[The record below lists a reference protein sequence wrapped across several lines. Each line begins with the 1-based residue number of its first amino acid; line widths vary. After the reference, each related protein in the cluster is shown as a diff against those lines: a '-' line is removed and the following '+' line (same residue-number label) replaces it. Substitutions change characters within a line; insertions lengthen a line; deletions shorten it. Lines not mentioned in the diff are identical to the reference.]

1 MTNLLERAVLLAN
14 RGYYI
19 FPLSPNSKFP
29 IADLKWRDESTVR
42 ISTIEKWWKEKPNYN
57 IGIDTGKSGIYVI
70 DVDIKKG
77 KEGAKSFDALDL
89 MYDFPNTIVSIT
101 PTGGRHHIY
110 KSPMQPLG
118 NTVETLGKG
127 LDTRGWG
134 GYIVAPGSIID
145 GKEYYFTPDSPM
157 TPADFPEWIGEK
169 LKEHRIASK
178 QNNRNDKLSEDREDD
193 IARAKEW
200 LINVAEYAVEG
211 SGGDHHTFSV
221 AAKLREFGL
230 SADTVLDLMLDNW
243 NEECSPPWNPEDL
256 KRKVDN
262 AFSYSQKAQGSASPH
277 AEFQAVIEPVDY
289 NSFAPAFHI
298 PDTIPKREWI
308 FDDIALAKKLT
319 MLVAPPGVGKSTL
332 TIGIA
337 ASKASGKP
345 ILGFNP
351 RGAGNVLLINNEDD
365 MEELQRRTKALC
377 QHFAITDADFIEND
391 AMGAAAR
398 SRLMIQSGENRPLK
412 IAQRTGAGIKA
423 KDVEALV
430 DTILKFNIKLLI
442 VDPFSETHPANE
454 NDNGE
459 MLEVAKLYREVAQRG
474 NCSVILVHHDRKPD
488 KADSEGHVGNMHSAR
503 GASSIAGVA
512 RIMFTF
518 HNMSLKDC
526 KKYGIADEQRNL
538 YVRLDNA
545 KANMTLAGGEPRWFK
560 RIGEIL
566 GGTPDDPDSGE
577 SVGILAPTKLIPK
590 KAVEGTASYDLINDI
605 EAVIKDE
612 GDKGMAVTTIA
623 GELVNAFS
631 SHTGKRKDALA
642 KAIQR
647 MFIEGEPLPSSKG
660 FIHLVEHP
668 KQAGA
673 AVNAPR
679 FFIRWSEKTAKLD
692 KSSLY

>member
-29 IADLKWRDESTVR
+29 IADLKWRDESTNR
-42 ISTIEKWWKEKPNYN
+42 IATIEKWWNEKPNYN

-89 MYDFPNTIVSIT
+89 MYDFPNTIISIT

-110 KSPMQPLG
+110 KSPEQPLG
-118 NTVETLGKG
+118 NTVEALGKG

-134 GYIVAPGSIID
+134 GYIVAPGSIIE
-145 GKEYYFTPDSPM
+145 GKEYYFTADSPM
-157 TPADFPEWIGEK
+157 TPAEFPEWIGEK
-169 LKEHRIASK
+169 LKEHRVASK
-178 QNNRNDKLSEDREDD
+178 QNNRKDKLVEDREDD

-200 LINVAEYAVEG
+200 LVSNAETAVEG
-211 SGGDHHTFSV
+211 AGGDHTTFAV

-243 NEECSPPWNPEDL
+243 NEHCAPPWNTEDL

-262 AFSYSQKAQGSASPH
+262 AFAYSQKAQGSASPH
-277 AEFQAVIEPVDY
+277 AEFEAVVREVDY
-289 NSFAPAFHI
+289 SSFAPQFRI
-298 PDTIPKREWI
+298 PATIPKREWI
-308 FDDIALAKKLT
+308 FDDLALAKKLT

-351 RGAGNVLLINNEDD
+351 RGVGNVLLINNEDD

-377 QHFAITDADFIEND
+377 QHFGITDEDFLEND
-391 AMGAAAR
+391 AMGDAAR

-412 IAQRTGAGIKA
+412 IAQRTGAGIKG
-423 KDVEALV
+423 KDVDDLI

-459 MLEVAKLYREVAQRG
+459 MQEVAKLYREVAQRA
-474 NCSVILVHHDRKPD
+474 NCAVILVHHDRKPD

-503 GASSIAGVA
+503 GASSIAGVV

-518 HNMSLKDC
+518 HNMSIKDC
-526 KKYGIADEQRNL
+526 KKYGIAEEQRNL

-577 SVGILAPTKLIPK
+577 SVGILAPIKLVSK
-590 KAVEGTASYDLINDI
+590 KGVEGTALYDLINDI
-605 EAVIKDE
+605 EAVVKDE
-612 GDKGMAVTTIA
+612 GDKGMAVTLVA
-623 GELVNAFS
+623 GELIDAFS
-631 SHTGKRKDALA
+631 SHTGKRKDALS

-647 MFIEGEPLPSSKG
+647 LFAEEEYLPASKG
-660 FIHLVEHP
+660 NLYLVERP
-668 KQAGA
+668 KQTGE
-673 AVNAPR
+673 AVNTPR
-679 FFIRWSEKTAKLD
+679 YFIRWLEKSTKLD